1 MTIKCKLY
9 IIKNKDVLGGV
20 ILENDTEIR
29 SSETKKIGIIGI
41 IGNLFLFIIKIIISI
56 ISKSQSMFADSINS
70 ASDILSS
77 LMTYIGGKISGVPS
91 DYNHDYGHGKAEYI
105 FSMIISLITIYLSF
119 TIAIKGVTSLIKQEA
134 FEFSIWLVMVCF
146 VTIVVKT
153 ALYLYTH
160 KKGKESENILIL
172 ANAQDHIND
181 VLVTLSVLVGVV
193 AALFNIYWLDGIVAV
208 GIAARICYVGIQFF
222 MESYKVLMDTSMSE
236 GEKERIYD
244 IVKSYGEIDHID
256 KVTSKSVG
264 NKYIVIVKVS
274 VEGNMTVNESH
285 KIAGMLKAD
294 ILKIKNIYDVVVHIN
309 PV

>member
-1 MTIKCKLY
+1 M
-9 IIKNKDVLGGV
+9 
-20 ILENDTEIR
+20 ENDAEIR
-29 SSETKKIGIIGI
+29 SNETKKIGIIGI

-119 TIAIKGVTSLIKQEA
+119 TIAIKGVTSLIKQET
-134 FEFSIWLVMVCF
+134 FEFSMWLVIVCL
-146 VTIVVKT
+146 VTIAVKS
-153 ALYLYTH
+153 ALYLYTRR
-160 KKGKESENILIL
+160 KGKESENILIL

-181 VLVTLSVLVGVV
+181 VLVTLSVLLGVI

-208 GIAARICYVGIQFF
+208 GIAIRICCVGIQFF
-222 MESYKVLMDTSMSE
+222 IESYKVLMDTSMSE
-236 GEKERIYD
+236 GEKEKIYD
-244 IVKSYGEIDHID
+244 IVKAYGEIDHID

-274 VEGNMTVNESH
+274 VDGNMTVNESH
-285 KIAGMLKAD
+285 KIAGKLKAD

>member
-1 MTIKCKLY
+1 M
-9 IIKNKDVLGGV
+9 
-20 ILENDTEIR
+20 ENAAEIR
-29 SSETKKIGIIGI
+29 SNETKKIGIIGI

-119 TIAIKGVTSLIKQEA
+119 TIAIKGVTSLIKQET
-134 FEFSIWLVMVCF
+134 FEFSMWLVIVCV
-146 VTIVVKT
+146 VTIIVKS
-153 ALYLYTH
+153 ALYLYTRR
-160 KKGKESENILIL
+160 KGKESENILIL

-181 VLVTLSVLVGVV
+181 VLVTLSVLLGVI

-208 GIAARICYVGIQFF
+208 GIAIRICCVGIQFF
-222 MESYKVLMDTSMSE
+222 IESYKVLMDTSMSE
-236 GEKERIYD
+236 GEKEKIYD
-244 IVKSYGEIDHID
+244 IVKAYGEIDHID

-274 VEGNMTVNESH
+274 VDGNMTVNESH
-285 KIAGMLKAD
+285 KIAGKLKAD

>member
-1 MTIKCKLY
+1 M
-9 IIKNKDVLGGV
+9 
-20 ILENDTEIR
+20 ENDAEIR
-29 SSETKKIGIIGI
+29 SNETKKIGIIGI

-119 TIAIKGVTSLIKQEA
+119 TIAIKGVTSLIKQET
-134 FEFSIWLVMVCF
+134 FEFSMWLVIVCV
-146 VTIVVKT
+146 VTIIVKS
-153 ALYLYTH
+153 ALYLYTRR
-160 KKGKESENILIL
+160 KGKESENILIL

-181 VLVTLSVLVGVV
+181 VLVTLSVLLGVI

-208 GIAARICYVGIQFF
+208 GIAIRICYVGIQFF
-222 MESYKVLMDTSMSE
+222 IESYKVLMDTSMSE
-236 GEKERIYD
+236 GEKEKIYD
-244 IVKSYGEIDHID
+244 IVKAYGEIDHID

-274 VEGNMTVNESH
+274 VDGNMTVNESH
-285 KIAGMLKAD
+285 KIAGKLKAD

>member
-1 MTIKCKLY
+1 M
-9 IIKNKDVLGGV
+9 
-20 ILENDTEIR
+20 ENDAEIR
-29 SSETKKIGIIGI
+29 SNETKKIGIIGI

-119 TIAIKGVTSLIKQEA
+119 TIAIKGVTSLIKQET
-134 FEFSIWLVMVCF
+134 FEFSMWLVIVCV
-146 VTIVVKT
+146 VTIIVKS
-153 ALYLYTH
+153 ALYLYTRR
-160 KKGKESENILIL
+160 KGKESENILIL

-181 VLVTLSVLVGVV
+181 VLVTLSVLLGVI

-208 GIAARICYVGIQFF
+208 GIAIRICCVGIQFF
-222 MESYKVLMDTSMSE
+222 IESYKVLMDTSMSE
-236 GEKERIYD
+236 GEKEKIYD
-244 IVKSYGEIDHID
+244 IVKAYGEIDHID

-274 VEGNMTVNESH
+274 VDGNMTVNESH
-285 KIAGMLKAD
+285 KIAGKLKAD

>member
-1 MTIKCKLY
+1 M
-9 IIKNKDVLGGV
+9 
-20 ILENDTEIR
+20 ENDAEIR
-29 SSETKKIGIIGI
+29 SNETKKIGIIGI

-119 TIAIKGVTSLIKQEA
+119 TIAIKGVTSLIKQET
-134 FEFSIWLVMVCF
+134 FEFSMWLVIVCV
-146 VTIVVKT
+146 VTIIVKS
-153 ALYLYTH
+153 ALYLYTRR
-160 KKGKESENILIL
+160 KGKESENILIL

-181 VLVTLSVLVGVV
+181 VLVTLSVLLGVIV
-193 AALFNIYWLDGIVAV
+193 ALFNIYWLDGIVAV
-208 GIAARICYVGIQFF
+208 GIAIRICYVGIQFF
-222 MESYKVLMDTSMSE
+222 IESYKVLMDTSMSE
-236 GEKERIYD
+236 GEKEKIYD
-244 IVKSYGEIDHID
+244 IVKAYGEIDHID

-274 VEGNMTVNESH
+274 VDGNMTVNESH
-285 KIAGMLKAD
+285 KIAGKLKAD

>member
-1 MTIKCKLY
+1 M
-9 IIKNKDVLGGV
+9 
-20 ILENDTEIR
+20 ENDAEIR
-29 SSETKKIGIIGI
+29 SNETKKIGIIGI

-119 TIAIKGVTSLIKQEA
+119 TIAIKGVTSLIKQET
-134 FEFSIWLVMVCF
+134 FEFSMWLVIVCL
-146 VTIVVKT
+146 VTIVVKS
-153 ALYLYTH
+153 ALYLYTRR
-160 KKGKESENILIL
+160 KGKESENILIL

-181 VLVTLSVLVGVV
+181 VLVTLSVLLGVI

-208 GIAARICYVGIQFF
+208 GIAIRICYVGIQFF
-222 MESYKVLMDTSMSE
+222 IESYKVLMDTSMSE
-236 GEKERIYD
+236 GEKEKIYD
-244 IVKSYGEIDHID
+244 IVKAYGEIDHID

-274 VEGNMTVNESH
+274 VDGNMTVNESH
-285 KIAGMLKAD
+285 KIAGKLKAD

>member
-1 MTIKCKLY
+1 M
-9 IIKNKDVLGGV
+9 
-20 ILENDTEIR
+20 ENDAEIR
-29 SSETKKIGIIGI
+29 SNETKKIGIIGI

-119 TIAIKGVTSLIKQEA
+119 TIAIKGVTSLIKQET
-134 FEFSIWLVMVCF
+134 FEFSMWIVIVCV
-146 VTIVVKT
+146 VTIVVKS
-153 ALYLYTH
+153 ALYLYTRR
-160 KKGKESENILIL
+160 KGKESENILIL

-181 VLVTLSVLVGVV
+181 VLVTLSVLLGVI

-208 GIAARICYVGIQFF
+208 GIAIRICYVGIQFF
-222 MESYKVLMDTSMSE
+222 IESYKVLMDTSMSE
-236 GEKERIYD
+236 GEKEKIYD
-244 IVKSYGEIDHID
+244 IVKAYGEIDHID

-274 VEGNMTVNESH
+274 VDGNMTVNESH
-285 KIAGMLKAD
+285 KIAGKLKAD